1 MLQST
6 DARSDSA
13 SKSCRQLLFLKKP
26 VSDLCSSFHAIFSP
40 FRKKPVDSAN
50 SIKTTKPLL
59 LTAKDRSV
67 LPALWERGQSRE
79 PQQDCLGLMR
89 DAEEGNLV
97 LHLFKNSIA
106 EQHISSFFTV
116 THIDTQSAWQ
126 GNSCLPSSSST
137 S

>member
-1 MLQST
+1 MLHNT

-59 LTAKDRSV
+59 TAKDRSV

-106 EQHISSFFTV
+106 AQHISFFFTV
-116 THIDTQSAWQ
+116 THIDTQPAWQ
-126 GNSCLPSSSST
+126 GNSCLSLST